1 MNGCT
6 ITIKEQSNIYTGTI
20 KATSNNNTSIA
31 EVTYTG
37 RADGPQVCRKQPRK
51 VDLELVPLEATSWW
65 REDGYGTVEEDAE
78 SEEEEEEE
86 EEEEAEESR
95 AEGEE

>member
-1 MNGCT
+1 M
-6 ITIKEQSNIYTGTI
+6 
-20 KATSNNNTSIA
+20 
-31 EVTYTG
+31 VTDLWSPI
-37 RADGPQVCRKQPRK
+37 RVPSRKDEQPRK

-78 SEEEEEEE
+78 SEEEEEEGEEEGE
-86 EEEEAEESR
+86 EEEEEESG

>member
-1 MNGCT
+1 M
-6 ITIKEQSNIYTGTI
+6 
-20 KATSNNNTSIA
+20 
-31 EVTYTG
+31 
-37 RADGPQVCRKQPRK
+37 CRKQPRK

-78 SEEEEEEE
+78 SEEEEEEGE
-86 EEEEAEESR
+86 EEEEEESG